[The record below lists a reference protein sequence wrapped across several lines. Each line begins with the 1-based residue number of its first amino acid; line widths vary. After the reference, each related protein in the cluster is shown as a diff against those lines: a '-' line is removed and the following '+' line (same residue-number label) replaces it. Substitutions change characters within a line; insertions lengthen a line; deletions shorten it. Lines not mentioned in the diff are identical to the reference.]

1 MKNNSSKK
9 FYAWFDVSSTRKS
22 FDMFN
27 SIYLFYLDN
36 LDSERCWTR
45 KYIEFDQTQR
55 TLTFHSNEVCHFLSD
70 FYKQ

>member
-1 MKNNSSKK
+1 MLGLM
-9 FYAWFDVSSTRKS
+9 YQVRKYL
-22 FDMFN
+22 FRFN
-27 SIYLFYLDN
+27 QIYLFQLDN
-36 LDSERCWTR
+36 LDNERYWTR